1 MLETLS
7 EASGDGPP
15 AAGPG
20 RIILDGRCTD
30 GTVCIAYAA
39 SPGALN
45 QAAANLLP
53 PELRADDS
61 VLVLDA
67 GSRLAPG
74 FVFEARRRLQD
85 GAGGVGGVV
94 LTGTAT

>member
-1 MLETLS
+1 MLETRS

-20 RIILDGRCTD
+20 RIILDESCPD
-30 GTVCIAYAA
+30 GTVRTACTTR
-39 SPGALN
+39 PGALN
-45 QAAANLLP
+45 QALTLLP

>member
-1 MLETLS
+1 MKVAPT
-7 EASGDGPP
+7 ARFAPP
-15 AAGPG
+15 ARLA
-20 RIILDGRCTD
+20 
-30 GTVCIAYAA
+30 
-39 SPGALN
+39 PGALN
-45 QAAANLLP
+45 QALTLLP